1 MDITNKI
8 PAINRITNRYNE
20 DCINAVNNYFLACRN
35 NKKSTM
41 WAVRMYT
48 SLNLFMW
55 HLDAF
60 EKDQDPNIE
69 FAEKFNK
76 SAELISSAG
85 SKNFFNDVFVSNHN
99 NDDDFETQ
107 VSGLF
112 SDIWVDMSDDIYF
125 DINGRELQRS
135 RVDDKKDRGDK
146 DSKGDDKKSK
156 KKNCF
161 YLEYPLSI
169 EFADDTVVEVADRKE
184 HCNVLK
190 TWHKANPNVKE
201 RAQFV
206 FPIGVYWVEK
216 DSKTMYTI
224 SNQDEMR
231 ELHGKC
237 KDSKES
243 DRKN

>member
-1 MDITNKI
+1 MKNPIFKI
-8 PAINRITNRYNE
+8 FPI
-20 DCINAVNNYFLACRN
+20 L
-35 NKKSTM
+35 
-41 WAVRMYT
+41 
-48 SLNLFMW
+48 LLLFISGC
-55 HLDAF
+55 
-60 EKDQDPNIE
+60 EIQDE
-69 FAEKFNK
+69 MTDD
-76 SAELISSAG
+76 ELIDAIINSEEKVQIIESDLPIDAMNTM
-85 SKNFFNDVFVSNHN
+85 KSNMP
-99 NDDDFETQ
+99 DDFFDHGNLAPKLGYEIKMRTIDFFFM
-107 VSGLF
+107 G
-112 SDIWVDMSDDIYF
+112 DKSDDIYF

-135 RVDDKKDRGDK
+135 GVDDKKDRGDK

-216 DSKTMYTI
+216 DSKTIYTI

-237 KDSKES
+237 KESKDS